1 MDGLQAHRLAE
12 ALLPLLREGLSGL
25 PEALRALGEG
35 LRAHRAYLFRLEER
49 EGRWYASQ
57 LAEWAGVGATPQ
69 IQNPALQ
76 DLPMEE
82 AGYGR
87 WLRLFREDRAVAGPV
102 RAFPESERPLLEAQE
117 IQSLLVVPVRVDG
130 ALWGFLG
137 VDDCQ
142 RERSFGPEEEAFLRT
157 VAEALARV
165 LDLFA
170 RHHSWTSSSSFPWTP
185 PPSSSTSPG
194 RRRSASPPTGAS
206 TPQAQASPEAS
217 SSGKGMWAKPP
228 SPGKKWRWTTLA
240 GSREA
245 TRSSPARRAC

>member
-57 LAEWAGVGATPQ
+57 LAEWAGVVATPQ

-76 DLPMEE
+76 SLPMEE

-117 IQSLLVVPVRVDG
+117 IQRCPCGWTGPFG
-130 ALWGFLG
+130 AFWG
-137 VDDCQ
+137 
-142 RERSFGPEEEAFLRT
+142 
-157 VAEALARV
+157 
-165 LDLFA
+165 
-170 RHHSWTSSSSFPWTP
+170 WTT
-185 PPSSSTSPG
+185 
-194 RRRSASPPTGAS
+194 ASGNGAS
-206 TPQAQASPEAS
+206 
-217 SSGKGMWAKPP
+217 
-228 SPGKKWRWTTLA
+228 
-240 GSREA
+240 
-245 TRSSPARRAC
+245 ARRKRPS